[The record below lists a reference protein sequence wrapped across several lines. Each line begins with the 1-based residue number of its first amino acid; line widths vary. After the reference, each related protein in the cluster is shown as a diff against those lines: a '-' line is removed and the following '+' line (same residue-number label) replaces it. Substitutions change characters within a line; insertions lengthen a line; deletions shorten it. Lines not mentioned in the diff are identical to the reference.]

1 MNSRFLGKV
10 VLVTGASGGI
20 GSVAARRFAAE
31 GATVVATG
39 RQVDDRLRAL
49 GSEIEAAGGRV
60 RLAAMDVSDEAQV
73 RAAVE
78 SAASDLGGLDV
89 AFNVAGVFLPPK
101 PIVETPVEDWD
112 KLQAGNLRSA
122 FVCTKVE
129 LAIMARAGRGAI
141 VNTAS
146 SLGVEATRPGLAAY
160 AAAKAGVHVLTETAA
175 LEAAPLGVRVNC
187 VSPGTTDTSMS
198 MRPGET
204 SADRDARATK
214 LIPMRRLARPDEI
227 VDVVLWLASD
237 DASYVT
243 GRDILVDGGQVLQ
256 H

>member
-20 GSVAARRFAAE
+20 GSVAACRFAAE

-49 GSEIEAAGGRV
+49 GSGIEAAGGRV

-175 LEAAPLGVRVNC
+175 LEAAPLGIRVNC

-204 SADRDARATK
+204 PADRDARATK

-227 VDVVLWLASD
+227 VDVVLWLASE

>member
-1 MNSRFLGKV
+1 MDARYENKV

-39 RQVDDRLRAL
+39 RRVDDRLRAT
-49 GSEIEAAGGRV
+49 GSAIEADGGRV
-60 RLAAMDVSDEAQV
+60 RLAAMDASDEAQV
-73 RAAVE
+73 RATLE
-78 SAASDLGGLDV
+78 SAVAELGRLDV
-89 AFNVAGVFLPPK
+89 AFNVAGVFLPPR
-101 PIVETPVEDWD
+101 PIAETPVEDW
-112 KLQAGNLRSA
+112 QSIHAGNLLSA
-122 FVCTKVE
+122 FVCTKCE
-129 LAIMARAGRGAI
+129 LAIMTRAKSGVI

-160 AAAKAGVHVLTETAA
+160 ATSKAGVRVLTETAA
-175 LEAAPLGVRVNC
+175 LEAAPSGVRVNC

-204 SADRDARATK
+204 PADRDARATK
-214 LIPMRRLARPDEI
+214 LIPMRRLARPEEI

-237 DASYVT
+237 AASYVT
-243 GRDILVDGGQVLQ
+243 GRDVLVDGGQVLQ